1 MRMVVFFAV
10 WFFFSGTVFAA
21 QPAPVNGCG
30 ELLQKRCQSCHYL
43 NRVCTKVGKYSKRR
57 WKATLKRMVKRRG
70 AILDREEQK
79 ILTECLVLPSSDVKK
94 ECKK

>member
-1 MRMVVFFAV
+1 MRLVVFFAV

-21 QPAPVNGCG
+21 QTAPVNGCG

-43 NRVCTKVGKYSKRR
+43 SRVCIKVGKYSKRR

-70 AILDREEQK
+70 ATLNREELK
-79 ILTECLVLPSSDVKK
+79 LLTECLALPSADVKK
-94 ECKK
+94 ECEK